1 MKSGVSRVIWEARRW
16 SRGLVWLA
24 GVWAERGARGLARQA
39 ERLSDEAWYWT
50 HRGAVQAG
58 IAAEFSHRH
67 RRPIVYAAVILSLGN
82 LAALKITEDRGQPKP
97 VELAQLTLSNAS
109 RPVERMRLRREA
121 PPAPAAL
128 QSRLNDL
135 ARAYGEPVGIAVS
148 DVETGWVASVQGDR
162 AFPQQSVSKLWVAMT
177 VLDAVDKGRM
187 GLDDPLVIGE
197 ADRSVFFQP
206 VTYNIDED
214 GYQTTVRE
222 LMRKALIQSDN
233 AANDKLISTLGGVG
247 HVTAMLAA
255 KNLPGIR
262 LGANERELQAHV
274 AGLTWRPE
282 LGEAGAF
289 EAARAELP
297 TETREAAL
305 SAYLANPMDGA
316 TPVGIVEALAATQR
330 GELLSPAS
338 TEFLISTMAKAR
350 TGPRRLKGGLPEDW
364 SIAHKTGTG
373 QDWRG
378 ASVGINDVG
387 LITAPDGRTY
397 AVAVMLQRTHRP
409 TPQRLELM
417 QSVSRAVVET
427 WQDSSPGGIQTAS
440 AR

>member
-1 MKSGVSRVIWEARRW
+1 
-16 SRGLVWLA
+16 
-24 GVWAERGARGLARQA
+24 
-39 ERLSDEAWYWT
+39 
-50 HRGAVQAG
+50 
-58 IAAEFSHRH
+58 
-67 RRPIVYAAVILSLGN
+67 
-82 LAALKITEDRGQPKP
+82 
-97 VELAQLTLSNAS
+97 
-109 RPVERMRLRREA
+109 
-121 PPAPAAL
+121 
-128 QSRLNDL
+128 
-135 ARAYGEPVGIAVS
+135 
-148 DVETGWVASVQGDR
+148 
-162 AFPQQSVSKLWVAMT
+162 MT
-177 VLDAVDKGRM
+177 VLDAVDKGRI

-222 LMRKALIQSDN
+222 LLRKALIQSDN
-233 AANDKLISTLGGVG
+233 AANDKLISTAGGVG

-305 SAYLANPMDGA
+305 AAYLANPMDGA
-316 TPVGIVEALAATQR
+316 TPVGIVEALAAAQR
-330 GELLSPAS
+330 GELLSQAS
-338 TEFLISTMAKAR
+338 TEFLISTMARAR

-364 SIAHKTGTG
+364 TIAHKTGTG

-387 LITAPDGRTY
+387 LISAPDGRTY
-397 AVAVMLQRTHRP
+397 AVAVMLQRTHQA

-427 WQDSSPGGIQTAS
+427 WQDSSPRGIQTAS